1 MRNILAEE
9 KTYGTETKRSFP
21 CLLIHTSGNQSPQ
34 RLLYGVLLVG
44 RLDSHVEQG
53 FPCSTA
59 MQEALQR
66 CVQIARVAQ
75 V

>member
-1 MRNILAEE
+1 MRNILAQE
-9 KTYGTETKRSFP
+9 KTYGTETKLSFP

-34 RLLYGVLLVG
+34 RLLYGVLLVNMLRG
-44 RLDSHVEQG
+44 LQYSGPR
-53 FPCSTA
+53 STA

>member
-1 MRNILAEE
+1 MRNILAQE
-9 KTYGTETKRSFP
+9 KTYGTEAKRSFP
-21 CLLIHTSGNQSPQ
+21 CLLIDTSGNQSPQ
-34 RLLYGVLLVG
+34 RLLYGVLLVVVI
-44 RLDSHVEQG
+44 VEQG

>member
-1 MRNILAEE
+1 MRNILAQE

-34 RLLYGVLLVG
+34 RLLYGVLLVDMLRG
-44 RLDSHVEQG
+44 RQQG
-53 FPCSTA
+53 GPRSTA